1 MLKNFQYYS
10 KNKKAMTMVEAL
22 LVVALFSTL
31 SIAVFQTF
39 SNGLKIWNYGTASF
53 KEEDVLVFL
62 DKLSN
67 DLRNSLLFSTIPFK
81 GDSKS
86 IECVSL
92 VMLKSD
98 PKSSE
103 QRLHARQIGKVKYF
117 FDKNKRKIFRAQAN
131 YGQALKGVYQDPR
144 ALVDGVESLT
154 FRYLYKQGEELLVAS
169 QAKNILPAMIE
180 VSVRYQTDNDVRKM
194 VKRIDIPIG
203 L

>member
-22 LVVALFSTL
+22 LVVVLFSTL

-144 ALVDGVESLT
+144 ALVDSVESLT